1 MAKQFSIE
9 KAASSTSIN
18 SKPSILAKIFKKL
31 ILSQFKKINYGC
43 IILNEDNS
51 KVIFGDEE
59 SKLKTEVKI
68 YSDEF
73 YILAGSGGDLGIAEA
88 YAAGYWDADDM
99 VKLIQIVIKNQE
111 VQKSLEGGFTKLI
124 SPINRYI
131 HRSRRNTVSG
141 SKENIVAHYDLS
153 NEFFQTWLD
162 KSMTYSCAIF
172 EPENLSLFD
181 ASREKLDRIC
191 RKLNIQADDHVVEIG
206 TGWGSFALH
215 AAKKYGCRVT
225 TTTISNEQHAY
236 VSNLIEKEGL
246 KDKITLLKNDYRE
259 LKGQYDKLVS
269 IEMIEAVGYNF
280 IQQFFQTCSE
290 LLKPDGL
297 MAIQGITYHEQGFE
311 NHLNSVD
318 FIKKYI
324 FPGSNL
330 ISVNHVLSVIKDFTD
345 LSLVHL
351 EDITKYYA
359 LTLKLW
365 REKYRDEM
373 SKIKKMGYSDEFLRM
388 WDYYF
393 IYCEAGFRERFIGDV
408 QLVMSKPKNKNI
420 QINY

>member
-1 MAKQFSIE
+1 MGRQFSIE
-9 KAASSTSIN
+9 QAASNTVIK
-18 SKPSILAKIFKKL
+18 SKPSVLAKIFKKL
-31 ILSQFKKINYGC
+31 LLYQFKQIKYGC
-43 IILNEDNS
+43 IILNEGDS
-51 KVIFGDEE
+51 KIVFGDEN
-59 SKLKTEVKI
+59 SNLKVEAHVL
-68 YSDEF
+68 SDEF
-73 YILAGSGGDLGIAEA
+73 YVLAGSGGDLGIAEA
-88 YAAGYWDADDM
+88 YSAGYWDADDM

-111 VQKSLEGGFTKLI
+111 IQKSLEGGFAKFLN
-124 SPINRYI
+124 PINRYI

-172 EPENLSLFD
+172 EPENLSLYD
-181 ASREKLDRIC
+181 ASKEKLDRIC
-191 RKLNIQADDHVVEIG
+191 RKLNIQSDDHIVEIG

-215 AAKKYGCRVT
+215 AVKKYDCRVT
-225 TTTISNEQHAY
+225 TTTISNRQYEY
-236 VSNLIEKEGL
+236 VAKLIEKEGV

-259 LKGQYDKLVS
+259 LNGQFDKLVS
-269 IEMIEAVGYNF
+269 IEMIEAVGHNY
-280 IQQFFQTCSE
+280 IEQFFKTCSS
-290 LLKPDGL
+290 LLKPNGL

-311 NHLNSVD
+311 NHLKSVD

-330 ISVNHVLSVIKDFTD
+330 ISVNHVLSVIKGYTD

-359 LTLKLW
+359 ETLKLW
-365 REKYRDEM
+365 RDKYKSE
-373 SKIKKMGYSDEFLRM
+373 IKEIKRMGYSDEFLRM
-388 WDYYF
+388 WDYYL

-408 QLVMSKPKNKNI
+408 QLVMAKPENKNI

>member
-1 MAKQFSIE
+1 MVKQFSIQ
-9 KAASSTSIN
+9 KAATRTAIN

-31 ILSQFKKINYGC
+31 IITQFKKINYGC
-43 IILNEDNS
+43 IILNENNS
-51 KVIFGDEE
+51 KVIFGDEG
-59 SKLKTEVKI
+59 SKLKTEVNI

-88 YAAGYWDADDM
+88 FAAGYWDAVDM
-99 VKLIQIVIKNQE
+99 VTLIQIVIKNQE
-111 VQKSLEGGFTKLI
+111 VQKSLEGGLAKLI

-172 EPENLSLFD
+172 EPQNLSLFE
-181 ASREKLDRIC
+181 ASKEKLDRIC
-191 RKLNIQADDHVVEIG
+191 RKLNIQAGDHVVEIG

-215 AAKKYGCRVT
+215 AVKEYGCRVT

-236 VSNLIEKEGL
+236 VSALIEKEGL

-280 IQQFFQTCSE
+280 IQQFFQTCSD
-290 LLKPDGL
+290 LLKPNGL

-330 ISVNHVLSVIKDFTD
+330 ISVNHVLSVIKNFTD

-351 EDITKYYA
+351 EDITKHYA
-359 LTLKLW
+359 ETLKLW
-365 REKYRDEM
+365 REKYKDEM

-408 QLVMSKPKNKNI
+408 QLIMSKPKNKNI

>member
-9 KAASSTSIN
+9 KAASSTAIN
-18 SKPSILAKIFKKL
+18 SKPSILGKIFKKL

-43 IILNEDNS
+43 IILKENNS

-111 VQKSLEGGFTKLI
+111 VRKSLEGGFTKLI

-172 EPENLSLFD
+172 EPE
-181 ASREKLDRIC
+181 K
-191 RKLNIQADDHVVEIG
+191 
-206 TGWGSFALH
+206 
-215 AAKKYGCRVT
+215 
-225 TTTISNEQHAY
+225 
-236 VSNLIEKEGL
+236 
-246 KDKITLLKNDYRE
+246 
-259 LKGQYDKLVS
+259 
-269 IEMIEAVGYNF
+269 
-280 IQQFFQTCSE
+280 
-290 LLKPDGL
+290 
-297 MAIQGITYHEQGFE
+297 
-311 NHLNSVD
+311 
-318 FIKKYI
+318 
-324 FPGSNL
+324 
-330 ISVNHVLSVIKDFTD
+330 
-345 LSLVHL
+345 
-351 EDITKYYA
+351 
-359 LTLKLW
+359 
-365 REKYRDEM
+365 
-373 SKIKKMGYSDEFLRM
+373 SDC
-388 WDYYF
+388 Y
-393 IYCEAGFRERFIGDV
+393 
-408 QLVMSKPKNKNI
+408 
-420 QINY
+420 

>member
-1 MAKQFSIE
+1 MGRQFSIE
-9 KAASSTSIN
+9 QAASNTVIK
-18 SKPSILAKIFKKL
+18 SKPSVLAKIFKKL
-31 ILSQFKKINYGC
+31 LLYQFKQIKYGC
-43 IILNEDNS
+43 IILNEGDS
-51 KVIFGDEE
+51 KIVFGDEN
-59 SKLKTEVKI
+59 SNLKVEAHVL
-68 YSDEF
+68 SDEF
-73 YILAGSGGDLGIAEA
+73 YVLAGSGGDLGIAEA
-88 YAAGYWDADDM
+88 YSAGYWDADDM

-111 VQKSLEGGFTKLI
+111 IQKSLEGGFAKFLN
-124 SPINRYI
+124 PINRYI

-172 EPENLSLFD
+172 EPENLSLYD
-181 ASREKLDRIC
+181 ASKEKLDRIC
-191 RKLNIQADDHVVEIG
+191 RKLNIQSDDHIVEIG

-215 AAKKYGCRVT
+215 AVKKYDCRVT
-225 TTTISNEQHAY
+225 TTTISNRQYEY
-236 VSNLIEKEGL
+236 VAKLIEKEGV

-259 LKGQYDKLVS
+259 LNGQFDKLVS
-269 IEMIEAVGYNF
+269 IEMIEAVGHNY
-280 IQQFFQTCSE
+280 IEQFFKTCSS
-290 LLKPDGL
+290 LLKPNGL

-311 NHLNSVD
+311 NHLKSVD

-330 ISVNHVLSVIKDFTD
+330 ISVNHVLSVIKGYTD

-359 LTLKLW
+359 ETLKLW
-365 REKYRDEM
+365 REKYKSE
-373 SKIKKMGYSDEFLRM
+373 IKEIKRMGYSDEFLRM

-408 QLVMSKPKNKNI
+408 QLVMAKPENKNI

>member
-1 MAKQFSIE
+1 MGKKFSIE
-9 KAASSTSIN
+9 QAAFSTAIKNKS
-18 SKPSILAKIFKKL
+18 SILAKFFKNL
-31 ILSQFKKINYGC
+31 ILSQFRKINHGC
-43 IILNEDNS
+43 IILNEGNQ
-51 KVIFGDEE
+51 KIVFGDQ
-59 SKLKTEVKI
+59 SSTLNAEVNI

-111 VQKSLEGGFTKLI
+111 VQKSLEGGLAKLI
-124 SPINRYI
+124 NPINRYI

-172 EPENLSLFD
+172 EPEDLSLFD
-181 ASREKLDRIC
+181 ASKEKLDRIC

-206 TGWGSFALH
+206 TGWGSFAVH
-215 AAKKYGCRVT
+215 AAKEYGCRVT

-236 VSNLIEKEGL
+236 VSDLIEKEDL

-280 IQQFFQTCSE
+280 IQQFFQTCSG
-290 LLKPDGL
+290 LLKPNGL
-297 MAIQGITYHEQGFE
+297 MAIQGITYHEQGFD

-330 ISVNHVLSVIKDFTD
+330 VSVNHVLSVIKNFTD

-359 LTLKLW
+359 ETLKLW
-365 REKYRDEM
+365 REKYKNEM

-408 QLVMSKPKNKNI
+408 QLVMAKPKNKNI

>member
-1 MAKQFSIE
+1 MGRQFSIE
-9 KAASSTSIN
+9 QAASNTVIK
-18 SKPSILAKIFKKL
+18 SKPSVLAKIFKKL
-31 ILSQFKKINYGC
+31 LLYQFKQIKYGC
-43 IILNEDNS
+43 IILNEGDS
-51 KVIFGDEE
+51 KIVFGDEN
-59 SKLKTEVKI
+59 SNLKVEAHVL
-68 YSDEF
+68 SDEF
-73 YILAGSGGDLGIAEA
+73 YVLAGSGGDLGIAEA
-88 YAAGYWDADDM
+88 YSAGYWDADDM

-111 VQKSLEGGFTKLI
+111 IQKSLEGGFAKFLN
-124 SPINRYI
+124 PINRYI

-172 EPENLSLFD
+172 EPENLSLYD
-181 ASREKLDRIC
+181 ASKEKLDRIC
-191 RKLNIQADDHVVEIG
+191 RKLNIQSDDHIVEIG

-215 AAKKYGCRVT
+215 AVKKYDCRVT
-225 TTTISNEQHAY
+225 TTTISNRQYEY
-236 VSNLIEKEGL
+236 VAKLIEKEGV

-259 LKGQYDKLVS
+259 LNGQFDKLVS
-269 IEMIEAVGYNF
+269 IEMIEAVGHNY
-280 IQQFFQTCSE
+280 IEQFFKTCSS
-290 LLKPDGL
+290 LLKPNGL

-311 NHLNSVD
+311 NHLKSVD

-330 ISVNHVLSVIKDFTD
+330 ISVNHVLSVIKGYTD

-359 LTLKLW
+359 ETLKLW
-365 REKYRDEM
+365 RDKYKSE
-373 SKIKKMGYSDEFLRM
+373 IKEIKRMGYSDEFLRM

-408 QLVMSKPKNKNI
+408 QLVMAKPENKNI